1 MSVNSYD
8 SDCET
13 DAGSYC
19 KYDFDGTA
27 FQMPNTPTERVA
39 LMNAF
44 QEELAKLETEHRD
57 HERSVESRIWMSRK
71 EEKARL
77 AMMEWLEE
85 AIDNLEKKI
94 QRLQEA
100 IEKD

>member
-1 MSVNSYD
+1 MK
-8 SDCET
+8 T
-13 DAGSYC
+13 
-19 KYDFDGTA
+19 F
-27 FQMPNTPTERVA
+27 
-39 LMNAF
+39 
-44 QEELAKLETEHRD
+44 EEGLAKLESEHRD

-85 AIDNLEKKI
+85 EIDNMEKKI
-94 QRLQEA
+94 QRLQEE